1 MKVTME
7 PVKGGASQELM
18 CDVLLV
24 CIGRRPYTAK
34 LGLEVRVLI
43 NTEVGGAAVHL
54 VQGGLMEVGGA
65 AVHLVQGGLVEVG
78 GAAVHLLQGG
88 LMEVGGAAVHLLQGG
103 LVEVGGAAVHLLQ
116 GG

>member
-1 MKVTME
+1 MCAGLFHVFWVSGATRSGGAVKVTME

-54 VQGGLMEVGGA
+54 LQGRR
-65 AVHLVQGGLVEVG
+65 LVEVG
-78 GAAVHLLQGG
+78 GLLYT
-88 LMEVGGAAVHLLQGG
+88 
-103 LVEVGGAAVHLLQ
+103 
-116 GG
+116 